1 MIKIPYGADLY
12 KPLSELVNYVRK
24 KYYDITEVFRNTI
37 QPTSGLEL
45 ALAGVP
51 NNLMVSPY
59 APPQYNHISYSV
71 ARSNLN
77 NSPNNANSES
87 NKIYTI
93 KRIGFEGRKKVAV
106 WRSDGSRILLKKS
119 EANGQRL
126 KDYVSKKLGEEQIT
140 ASGGELNTIVSM
152 LENPH

>member
-24 KYYDITEVFRNTI
+24 KYDGITEVFRNTM

-59 APPQYNHISYSV
+59 APPGRYGIYGRMLLASTNGNS
-71 ARSNLN
+71 SNAT
-77 NSPNNANSES
+77 S
-87 NKIYTI
+87 I
-93 KRIGFEGRKKVAV
+93 KRIWWEGPYKLWIVSENRKRAEFKHSAA
-106 WRSDGSRILLKKS
+106 KKS
-119 EANGQRL
+119 GDFSGYVVGIL
-126 KDYVSKKLGEEQIT
+126 KDIDIKLPAKDI
-140 ASGGELNTIVSM
+140 NFIV
-152 LENPH
+152 ENL